1 MTKKKNLNIAEII
14 STVILALALVVM
26 MIYVIS
32 IFALVMFGLM
42 NSFKTPIQFSDAT
55 LGFPPGSIFEWE
67 WKNYAVAFEALQA
80 PYGTTQL
87 TVKFPE
93 QLFNSVMYS
102 AGCAFFAT
110 FIPCITAYACA
121 KFPYKLSKFI
131 YALVIIVMGLPI
143 VGALPSEI
151 VMAKKLG
158 LYDHIWGTW
167 IMKANFLGTYF
178 IVFHA
183 TFETLPNDF
192 AEAAKIDGANH
203 FDILFQI
210 ILPMVRNTF
219 FVIMLLKFIEFWNDY
234 QTVMIYLPKHPTAAY
249 GVVYASMVSKY
260 DSPMIWPTMRI
271 TGAMILLLPVL
282 TVFLC
287 FHSRIIGNVS
297 MGGIKE

>member
-1 MTKKKNLNIAEII
+1 MTEKKKINFAEIV
-14 STVILALALVVM
+14 SNVILALALVVM
-26 MIYVIS
+26 TVYVIS
-32 IFALVMFGLM
+32 ILSLVVFGLM
-42 NSFKTPIQFSDAT
+42 NSVKDPLQFSDAT
-55 LGFPPGSIFEWE
+55 LGFPKEPILDWE
-67 WKNYAVAFEALQA
+67 WKNYTVAFEALQA
-80 PYGTTQL
+80 PYGNTGL
-87 TVKFPE
+87 TVLFPE
-93 QLFNSVMYS
+93 QLFNSVMY
-102 AGCAFFAT
+102 AVGCAFFAT

-121 KFPYKLSKFI
+121 KFPYKSSKLI
-131 YALVIIVMGLPI
+131 YTLVIIVMGLPV
-143 VGALPSEI
+143 VGSLPSEI
-151 VMAKKLG
+151 VMAQKLG

-167 IMKANFLGTYF
+167 LMKANFLGTYF

-192 AEAAKIDGANH
+192 SEAAKIDGANH
-203 FDILFQI
+203 FNILFQI

-249 GVVYASMVSKY
+249 GVVYATMTTKY

-282 TVFLC
+282 TVFLS